1 MSPDPVRIEVT
12 GSNPPAS
19 TNEVITM
26 GTLIRFLS
34 FPGAPKPEKDRC
46 FTCGR
51 LFDCCCYGCDCL
63 ATFNDDGESPTLCGL
78 SKRGCRDMLAMFSV
92 PPPDDP
98 KVVRLT
104 ARYRRKNL

>member
-1 MSPDPVRIEVT
+1 MTDTSGRRGFE
-12 GSNPPAS
+12 SPAS

-46 FTCGR
+46 STCGR

-63 ATFNDDGESPTLCGL
+63 ATFNEDDESPTLCGL
-78 SKRGCRDMLAMFSV
+78 SKRGCRDLLASVFDV
-92 PPPDDP
+92 PPGHP
-98 KVVRLT
+98 KVVRLW
-104 ARYRRKNL
+104 ARYRRRNL